1 MIRARILAAALLL
14 AAPPSLALAEP
25 ESCLPERLASPATDS
40 ADTLRLRCDIDRA
53 GEIARKAE
61 LLHGAL
67 PEARIEIVDTYSPS
81 GSAYVYSVYEEH
93 GWKFLEARSVPWAG
107 GNGRPAACRMG
118 TTLPGD
124 VVSELTE
131 LLGSIDADAP
141 AAYGPREEST
151 LNPDGSR
158 TVRLIL
164 DSHDVITR
172 LDLPGGEKHFS
183 RHARSEDEINRLNN
197 LVIGVANLSSA
208 WSCDAS

>member
-1 MIRARILAAALLL
+1 MIRARILAAALLF
-14 AAPPSLALAEP
+14 AAPPALALAEP
-25 ESCLPERLASPATDS
+25 ASCLPENLATYDPASPDAP
-40 ADTLRLRCDIDRA
+40 RLRCDIDRA
-53 GEIARKAE
+53 SEISRKAE
-61 LLHGAL
+61 LMHGAL
-67 PEARIEIVDTYSPS
+67 PTARIEIVDTYSPS

-93 GWKFLEARSVPWAG
+93 GWKFLEARSVPWSG
-107 GNGRPAACRMG
+107 GNGRLPACRMG

-124 VVSELTE
+124 VVSELTS
-131 LLGSIDADAP
+131 LLGSIDTDAP
-141 AAYGPREEST
+141 EAYGPREEST

-172 LDLPGGEKHFS
+172 IDLPGGEKHFS
-183 RHARSEDEINRLNN
+183 RHARSEDDINRLNN